1 MTLYQDQ
8 ELFLM
13 TSVVYSEKFEVVCE
27 RKRELYTLSPPSLRM
42 TLVYGFISSFL
53 SPECYQVKGMAS

>member
-1 MTLYQDQ
+1 MNFQLQT
-8 ELFLM
+8 EKM
-13 TSVVYSEKFEVVCE
+13 ASKKFEVVCE

-53 SPECYQVKGMAS
+53 SPGCYQLKGMAS